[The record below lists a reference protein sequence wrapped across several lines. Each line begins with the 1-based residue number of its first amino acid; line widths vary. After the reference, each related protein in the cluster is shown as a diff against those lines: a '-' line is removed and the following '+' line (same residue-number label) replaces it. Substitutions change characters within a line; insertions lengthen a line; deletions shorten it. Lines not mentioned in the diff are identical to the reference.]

1 MVTITPIQA
10 AGGLVTR
17 EAPDGLELILVHRKR
32 YNDWS
37 LPKGKVEAGEEPL
50 HAAIRE
56 VREETGCEVE
66 YEGFAGETR
75 YEVRGVPKI
84 VQFWRMRLVS
94 QPHLDEND
102 EIASAIWLPVREAVA
117 MMTYDSERKLV
128 ARSFG
133 GRLNKS

>member
-1 MVTITPIQA
+1 LITAPIQA

-17 EAPDGLELILVHRKR
+17 EAPDGQELILVHRKK

-37 LPKGKVEAGEEPL
+37 LPKGKVEPDEQPV

-66 YEGFAGETR
+66 AEGFAGETR

-84 VQFWRMRLVS
+84 VQFWRMRLVR
-94 QPHLDEND
+94 QERLEEND
-102 EIASAIWLPVREAVA
+102 EIARAIWLPVQEAIA
-117 MMTYDSERKLV
+117 QMTYEAERELV

-133 GRLNKS
+133 MKLK